1 MHGKGTLFDFNI
13 KTSLSAPGSLFLSST
28 VGVLWVSCH
37 LSKAACYGQTF
48 AEQEYSK
55 WMLVM
60 FVTCVLVFIILV
72 FSLVSVKTN
81 KTNNW
86 NLIAWIFCF
95 VYLKHEQ
102 LFTYIFGSIY
112 WWVIVKDYSDWESSI
127 KWTFLS
133 HLCQVGSHISSL
145 NILTNYTKWWR
156 QGQVSCRGR
165 GH

>member
-13 KTSLSAPGSLFLSST
+13 KTSLSAPGSLFLSGT

-37 LSKAACYGQTF
+37 LSKAACYGQTL

-55 WMLVM
+55 WMLVT
-60 FVTCVLVFIILV
+60 FVTCVLVFIILLL
-72 FSLVSVKTN
+72 SLVSVKTN
-81 KTNNW
+81 ITNNW
-86 NLIAWIFCF
+86 NLIAWMFWF

-102 LFTYIFGSIY
+102 LFTYIFCSIY
-112 WWVIVKDYSDWESSI
+112 WWIIVKDCSDWESSR

-133 HLCQVGSHISSL
+133 EVSSHISSV
-145 NILTNYTKWWR
+145 NILTNYTMWWR
-156 QGQVSCRGR
+156 QERVSWRGR